1 MSLHEDIPMTSD
13 LLEKLLTS
21 SLQQEY
27 KSKLFSAYAEEYMT
41 KKIAMQMHTLHMP
54 VTKGV
59 FAEAWTCVDEGEQEQ
74 LLLEN
79 CTVLDAVELAQKFKE
94 MGGNYKALAD
104 RTRRHEVNLFATPQR
119 IQLAKHLQTIGY
131 ITSWEEKEEKAFD
144 PAVEKE
150 TSRKLLKLRI
160 RQIKQPN

>member
-1 MSLHEDIPMTSD
+1 MTSD
-13 LLEKLLTS
+13 LFEKLLAS
-21 SLQQEY
+21 RLQQEY
-27 KSKLFSAYAEEYMT
+27 KSELFSAYAEKYMT
-41 KKIAMQMHTLHMP
+41 KKIALQMNMLHMT

-59 FAEAWTCVDEGEQEQ
+59 FAAAWNCVDEREKEQ

-79 CTVLDAVELAQKFKE
+79 CTVLDAAEIEQKFRE
-94 MGGNYKALAD
+94 IGGNYTNLAD

-131 ITSWEEKEEKAFD
+131 ITSWEEKAFD

-160 RQIKQPN
+160 RQIKQSN